1 MDHLISECEMGKIR
15 LFSTN
20 KHINYKL
27 NYPYGFNNMFWLSKK
42 KNLNDKDYIFG
53 KKEEFL
59 KSVYECFD
67 PKMVDDETIEIK
79 FNDIKIVIYYSNEFS
94 RSKEEIEGHILIETF
109 SNILLTIKTIN
120 KLFQNFSQK
129 NNSFLFLVKDKSE
142 ILVIG

>member
-1 MDHLISECEMGKIR
+1 
-15 LFSTN
+15 
-20 KHINYKL
+20 
-27 NYPYGFNNMFWLSKK
+27 MFWLSKK